1 MTELEYLR
9 HVIKTHEQT
18 IADMLKIQHPVM
30 RDALR
35 YQTLRESQYDIV
47 PVILSDAGG
56 HLGTPDQI
64 DREVDR
70 LIEANQQQYQADNFS
85 HAKEQKAA

>member
-9 HVIKTHEQT
+9 RVINTHEQT
-18 IADMLKIQHPVM
+18 IADMIKLQHPIL

-35 YQTLRESQYDIV
+35 YQTLRESQCDIV

-56 HLGTPDQI
+56 HMGTPDQI

-70 LIEANQQQYQADNFS
+70 LIQAKIED
-85 HAKEQKAA
+85 HPLAA

>member
-9 HVIKTHEQT
+9 RVIKTHEQT
-18 IADMLKIQHPVM
+18 IADMLRIQHPVM

-35 YQTLRESQYDIV
+35 YQTLRESQSKIV
-47 PVILSDAGG
+47 AVILSDAGG

-70 LIEANQQQYQADNFS
+70 LIEANQSHHQADTFS